1 MCDADVGELCHSDAF
16 SFVKPESLGVD
27 SLN

>member
-1 MCDADVGELCHSDAF
+1 MCDADVEELCHSDAF
-16 SFVKPESLGVD
+16 SFVKLESLGMD